1 MSDSV
6 KKYYEL
12 SDQEGKYNVPEI
24 GSESEP
30 STYIYESPDGG
41 ISIRKRKFHD
51 SIERYTELELIETVA
66 NIARQYVDMNP
77 TLLLKIAKDEL
88 SVKKV
93 CD

>member
-12 SDQEGKYNVPEI
+12 SDQGGKYNVPEI
-24 GSESEP
+24 GGESEP
-30 STYIYESPDGG
+30 KTYIYESPDGG
-41 ISIRKRKFHD
+41 ISIRKREFHK
-51 SIERYTELELIETVA
+51 SVGSYTELELVETVA
-66 NIARQYVDMNP
+66 NIARQYKDMKP
-77 TLLLKIAKDEL
+77 SLLLNIAKDEL